1 MLLILEI
8 RLPDSY
14 STARNNLYDE
24 VHWLSQDNTSSG
36 PTQLPLTT
44 TSSSCSQFRRRQG
57 GQGQNETRVVR
68 ANPVAAP
75 DNVVGLV
82 GSIYFNEVGEVVDST
97 SFQTASTDYEDLQD
111 VPEERTQS
119 SEYPMHH
126 DPVSYSP
133 SEANFRSRYSTGT
146 VIRGDDARNAIL
158 RAEEYRGL
166 FDAAERSIPRASTLD
181 SVYETDP
188 SYGMPWD
195 LTTAEATS
203 NEGPPV
209 FVRSSAYQLPPPRE
223 QGSPRSIH
231 AATLDP
237 IYLMAPAPVAES
249 GQHTRFDSKDAIGR
263 SSPPI
268 NTTSVFR
275 AKSSRAS
282 SVSAP
287 SIMSQGSPA
296 SCLSTTTISTP
307 SIENGLKCP
316 ILGCGHKPFTGPS
329 KANSLSRHKR
339 QHGEKFICQLGTC
352 RAVIGRSDNRR
363 THLEDKHKTIS
374 LPPKSSRPRVRSEPG
389 GIDDIVERCFT
400 RIKP

>member
-24 VHWLSQDNTSSG
+24 IHWLSQDITSSG

-57 GQGQNETRVVR
+57 GHGQNETRVVR

-75 DNVVGLV
+75 DNVVGPV
-82 GSIYFNEVGEVVDST
+82 GSICFNEVDDVDDST
-97 SFQTASTDYEDLQD
+97 SFQTTSTHYEDLHD

-119 SEYPMHH
+119 YEYLMHH
-126 DPVSYSP
+126 EPFSYSP
-133 SEANFRSRYSTGT
+133 SEANVGSRYSTGT

-166 FDAAERSIPRASTLD
+166 FDAAERSIPRAPTLD
-181 SVYETDP
+181 SVYETYP
-188 SYGMPWD
+188 SYSMPWD
-195 LTTAEATS
+195 LTTAEPTS
-203 NEGPPV
+203 NKGPPV
-209 FVRSSAYQLPPPRE
+209 FVRSSAYELRPPRE
-223 QGSPRSIH
+223 QGPPRSIH

-249 GQHTRFDSKDAIGR
+249 GQHTRFENKDAIGR

-268 NTTSVFR
+268 NATSVFR
-275 AKSSRAS
+275 ARSSRAS

-287 SIMSQGSPA
+287 SITSQGSPA
-296 SCLSTTTISTP
+296 SCLSTTTVSTSP
-307 SIENGLKCP
+307 IENGLKCP

-329 KANSLSRHKR
+329 KENSLSRHKR
-339 QHGEKFICQLGTC
+339 QHGEKFICQLVNC

-363 THLEDKHKTIS
+363 THLENIHKTIS

-400 RIKP
+400 RIKS